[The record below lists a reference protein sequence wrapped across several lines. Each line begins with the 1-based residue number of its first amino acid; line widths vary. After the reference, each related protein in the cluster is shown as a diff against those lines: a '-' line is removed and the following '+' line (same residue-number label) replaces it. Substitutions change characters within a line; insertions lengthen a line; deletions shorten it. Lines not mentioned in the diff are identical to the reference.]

1 MTDRIAHTAE
11 ERPPAESTTGLET
24 ELARGRRSETPFLL
38 VGSTAVVLGAVVAVL
53 AGALL
58 LVWWLA

>member
-1 MTDRIAHTAE
+1 MTDRTTEPAVET
-11 ERPPAESTTGLET
+11 PPADHTTGLET
-24 ELARGRRSETPFLL
+24 QLARGRRSETPFLL
-38 VGSTAVVLGAVVAVL
+38 VGGTAVVLGAVVAAL